1 MSSNRPHVGV
11 FQHREGGLYL
21 KLHEATHS
29 ETGEIMVVYA
39 CAASGDIWVRP
50 KAMFDEPVRFKP
62 VPYVEDRAVRKS
74 LKLVP

>member
-1 MSSNRPHVGV
+1 
-11 FQHREGGLYL
+11 
-21 KLHEATHS
+21 
-29 ETGEIMVVYA
+29 MVVYA